1 MTSQFHGDDLFGT
14 HRPEF
19 ETDDWADQDLLTKDE
34 ARLRIEQTI
43 QVTKG
48 ELERARVAEP
58 ERVPQLELHIERAQ
72 AVLELITKPSA
83 PTFTAGSDPHDR

>member
-1 MTSQFHGDDLFGT
+1 VTSPFYGDDLFGAD
-14 HRPEF
+14 RPEF

-48 ELERARVAEP
+48 ELERARASEP
-58 ERVPQLELHIERAQ
+58 ERVRQLELHIERAQ
-72 AVLELITKPSA
+72 AVLEFITRPSG
-83 PTFTAGSDPHDR
+83 PTFTAGSDRHGR